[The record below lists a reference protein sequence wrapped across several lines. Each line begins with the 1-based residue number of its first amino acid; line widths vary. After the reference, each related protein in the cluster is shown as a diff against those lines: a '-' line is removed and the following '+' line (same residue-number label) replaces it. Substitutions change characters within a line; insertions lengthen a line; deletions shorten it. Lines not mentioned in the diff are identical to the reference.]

1 MPTNFSDFTT
11 TSSISGSEFLVG
23 YRAPVS
29 GGEMK
34 ATTTTLRNFM
44 YSGLSL
50 WIPASQFI
58 PRTTSG
64 AGIDSRELGV
74 NNYDELLFD
83 PAAAEF
89 AQALTAMPTE
99 YNNGLIRTRFS
110 WTASGATGSVVWG
123 AQALSISNGDQI
135 SGAFSATAFATG
147 SVTGNNLLS
156 ITNSS
161 NLNSLTGT
169 ITANR
174 LALLQIYRDAANA
187 QDTLSVDARLLGVEV
202 IYNIV

>member
-1 MPTNFSDFTT
+1 MPT
-11 TSSISGSEFLVG
+11 
-23 YRAPVS
+23 
-29 GGEMK
+29 
-34 ATTTTLRNFM
+34 
-44 YSGLSL
+44 
-50 WIPASQFI
+50 Q
-58 PRTTSG
+58 
-64 AGIDSRELGV
+64 
-74 NNYDELLFD
+74 
-83 PAAAEF
+83 
-89 AQALTAMPTE
+89 

>member
-11 TSSISGSEFLVG
+11 SSSISGSEFLVG

-34 ATTTTLRNFM
+34 TTASTLRNFM
-44 YSGLSL
+44 LSGLNV

-64 AGIDSRELGV
+64 AGIDSREIGV
-74 NNYDELLFD
+74 NNFDELLFD
-83 PAAAEF
+83 PAATEF
-89 AQALTAMPTE
+89 AQALVAMPGE
-99 YNNGLIRTRFS
+99 YNNGLVRTRFS

-123 AQALSISNGDQI
+123 AQALSISNGAEI
-135 SGAFSATAFATG
+135 SGGFGATALATG
-147 SVTGNNLLS
+147 SITGNNLLS
-156 ITNSS
+156 ITTSS
-161 NLNSLTGT
+161 NLNSLTGS

-174 LALLQIYRDAANA
+174 LALLQIYRDAASV
-187 QDTLSVDARLLGVEV
+187 QDTLSIDARLLGVELL
-202 IYNIV
+202 YNIT